1 MENSLLH
8 KDGIGIPWMTM
19 SSIYFISYI
28 SIFREYKI
36 PRFCDFKQC
45 CNKCSYMDII
55 AHMCKYVEDKILG
68 VELLDQRVN
77 VFKILI
83 NIVKFPS
90 KDVIPIYTS
99 INNG

>member
-1 MENSLLH
+1 
-8 KDGIGIPWMTM
+8 
-19 SSIYFISYI
+19 
-28 SIFREYKI
+28 
-36 PRFCDFKQC
+36 
-45 CNKCSYMDII
+45 MDII
-55 AHMCKYVEDKILG
+55 AYMCKYIEDKILG